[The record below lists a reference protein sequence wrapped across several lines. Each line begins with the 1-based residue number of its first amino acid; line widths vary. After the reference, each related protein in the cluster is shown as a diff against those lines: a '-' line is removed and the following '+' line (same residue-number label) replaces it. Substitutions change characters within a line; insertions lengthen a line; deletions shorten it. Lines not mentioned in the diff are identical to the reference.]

1 MTETF
6 SQLFLHT
13 LRIHPKDNLM
23 SYKKAGRYIP
33 ISTEDFGNQVKW
45 TSLALQNLG
54 VKHGDKLILLAEN
67 GPRWIML
74 DLANLCLGGITV
86 PLYNN
91 LIPEHIRFIIDDSD
105 ATVVVCSSQALWE
118 KVKIIKGKLN
128 KVRHFITFQSEA
140 KKGVLTLS
148 RLLEK
153 GKEIARLHPT
163 LFEKTALKVKP
174 NDVASII
181 YTSGTTGIPK
191 GTMLTHANLLSNIKT
206 VSGLV
211 GLTDKDIGFSFLPL
225 SHVFARTVNYGYL
238 YSGSSISYA
247 ESMDTIAED
256 MLQVSPHVFAAI
268 PRLFENIYTRV
279 IDDILS
285 SPSLKRK
292 IFYWA
297 VKTGKNYREK
307 QSLKQSVFPGL
318 RIKQFLAKKLVY
330 SKITGRMG
338 GRVRFCVSAAAP
350 LAKDIAEFFHAIGLV
365 ILEGYGLTETSPALT
380 INTPKNL
387 KFGTVGKPIPGVQ
400 IRIAEDGEILARGPN
415 IMKGYYK
422 KPEWTREAIKDD
434 WFYTGDIGHLD
445 KDGYLVITDRK
456 KDIIITSGG
465 KNMAPQPTETLLKMS
480 PLISNVVVIGDRRKF
495 ISALIVPNFSKIKE
509 YARKN
514 NISYQGLK
522 DLVKNS
528 KIIKIIEAEVEKHT
542 RGLSAFEKIKKIAL
556 LDRDFEIDKGEITPT
571 MKIKRNIIAQKYIT
585 LIDSLYSEANRLKPQ
600 NSI

>member
-1 MTETF
+1 
-6 SQLFLHT
+6 
-13 LRIHPKDNLM
+13 
-23 SYKKAGRYIP
+23 
-33 ISTEDFGNQVKW
+33 
-45 TSLALQNLG
+45 
-54 VKHGDKLILLAEN
+54 
-67 GPRWIML
+67 
-74 DLANLCLGGITV
+74 
-86 PLYNN
+86 
-91 LIPEHIRFIIDDSD
+91 
-105 ATVVVCSSQALWE
+105 
-118 KVKIIKGKLN
+118 
-128 KVRHFITFQSEA
+128 
-140 KKGVLTLS
+140 
-148 RLLEK
+148 
-153 GKEIARLHPT
+153 
-163 LFEKTALKVKP
+163 
-174 NDVASII
+174 
-181 YTSGTTGIPK
+181 
-191 GTMLTHANLLSNIKT
+191 
-206 VSGLV
+206 
-211 GLTDKDIGFSFLPL
+211 
-225 SHVFARTVNYGYL
+225 
-238 YSGSSISYA
+238 
-247 ESMDTIAED
+247 
-256 MLQVSPHVFAAI
+256 
-268 PRLFENIYTRV
+268 
-279 IDDILS
+279 
-285 SPSLKRK
+285 
-292 IFYWA
+292 
-297 VKTGKNYREK
+297 
-307 QSLKQSVFPGL
+307 
-318 RIKQFLAKKLVY
+318 
-330 SKITGRMG
+330 MG

-365 ILEGYGLTETSPALT
+365 ILEGYRLTETSPALT

-387 KFGTVGKPIPGVQ
+387 KFSTVGKPIPGVQ

-556 LDRDFEIDKGEITPT
+556 LDKDFEIDKGEITPT
-571 MKIKRNIIAQKYIT
+571 MKIKRNIIAQKYVT

-600 NSI
+600 NST